1 MGKPKKNTPRYVLSE
16 QTGTLI
22 AQLDV
27 LQEWQCENDAF
38 FAEHYDTTKDERVKA
53 VIDAFEVLE
62 DAFERLIGKSVSFQL
77 GQGGFNDDF
86 SQVV

>member
-38 FAEHYDTTKDERVKA
+38 FAEHYDTTKDERVK
-53 VIDAFEVLE
+53 
-62 DAFERLIGKSVSFQL
+62 RL
-77 GQGGFNDDF
+77 
-86 SQVV
+86 